1 MPRATDQHFEL
12 ALLPSSH
19 PLESALARM
28 MRLTSAV
35 KAWRHGDEARG
46 VGVTKDGELDMG
58 RLAILTTTIGLL
70 MSVNGS
76 VSASSILASVAGGS
90 VEGTVNKVNVATG
103 TIEISTGPFGLL
115 GKTLQLSEDTLV
127 KVGDREASLT
137 EILEGSKVTV
147 YYETRDRKHVATY
160 IDLVPRFRLPEKFL
174 NVDPRPVL

>member
-137 EILEGSKVTV
+137 EILEGSKVTA
-147 YYETRDRKHVATY
+147 YYETREHVATY

>member
-1 MPRATDQHFEL
+1 
-12 ALLPSSH
+12 
-19 PLESALARM
+19 
-28 MRLTSAV
+28 
-35 KAWRHGDEARG
+35 
-46 VGVTKDGELDMG
+46 MG
-58 RLAILTTTIGLL
+58 RLAILTTTMGLF
-70 MSVNGS
+70 MSVNSS
-76 VSASSILASVAGGS
+76 VSASSSMLASVAGGS

>member
-1 MPRATDQHFEL
+1 
-12 ALLPSSH
+12 
-19 PLESALARM
+19 
-28 MRLTSAV
+28 
-35 KAWRHGDEARG
+35 
-46 VGVTKDGELDMG
+46 
-58 RLAILTTTIGLL
+58 

-137 EILEGSKVTV
+137 EILEGSKVTA
-147 YYETRDRKHVATY
+147 YYETREHVATY